1 MGSAHPSTDCC
12 SKSSLGNILENYV
25 TGAGIERKGKR
36 KGNQDREDDVRV
48 GLVSLAVDRG
58 APADLVQVYD
68 KDGEGCSK
76 GGQWTELKQE
86 EQQPSFC
93 KHKQP
98 TIGVNGRQGLP
109 PYTSRGGIPS
119 YIDYMAG
126 FPPEPPPS

>member
-58 APADLVQVYD
+58 APADLVQVDD

-98 TIGVNGRQGLP
+98 TIGVNGRP
-109 PYTSRGGIPS
+109 RSS
-119 YIDYMAG
+119 G
-126 FPPEPPPS
+126 FTPLHFSWWNPILY